1 MYGFYIGKPNS
12 KMSCI
17 QQNFPS
23 KFEPNDAFYEKLE
36 ENTFVAFILK
46 HPVCEKTLPLP
57 TGKHEGL
64 WPVMDDSDNYK
75 KKCCS
80 GASISLN

>member
-46 HPVCEKTLPLP
+46 HPVCQ
-57 TGKHEGL
+57 
-64 WPVMDDSDNYK
+64 YK
-75 KKCCS
+75 RQKN
-80 GASISLN
+80 L

>member
-1 MYGFYIGKPNS
+1 
-12 KMSCI
+12 MSCI

-46 HPVCEKTLPLP
+46 HPVYNAHKKEEEFFVLPKEEIYNVFYSKQ
-57 TGKHEGL
+57 KHFIALGT
-64 WPVMDDSDNYK
+64 S
-75 KKCCS
+75 
-80 GASISLN
+80 

>member
-1 MYGFYIGKPNS
+1 
-12 KMSCI
+12 MSCI

-46 HPVCEKTLPLP
+46 HPVHDDASVVQ
-57 TGKHEGL
+57 GEGD
-64 WPVMDDSDNYK
+64 VSDVW
-75 KKCCS
+75 CPCDE
-80 GASISLN
+80 

>member
-1 MYGFYIGKPNS
+1 
-12 KMSCI
+12 MSCI

-46 HPVCEKTLPLP
+46 HPVISQTYLIK
-57 TGKHEGL
+57 
-64 WPVMDDSDNYK
+64 SD
-75 KKCCS
+75 
-80 GASISLN
+80 

>member
-46 HPVCEKTLPLP
+46 HPVYRQKVLIQADECPILENTNKWHIIM
-57 TGKHEGL
+57 GH
-64 WPVMDDSDNYK
+64 
-75 KKCCS
+75 
-80 GASISLN
+80 A

>member
-1 MYGFYIGKPNS
+1 
-12 KMSCI
+12 MSCI

-46 HPVCEKTLPLP
+46 HPVGPLR
-57 TGKHEGL
+57 L
-64 WPVMDDSDNYK
+64 
-75 KKCCS
+75 
-80 GASISLN
+80 SLTKDEPPKAKNSF

>member
-1 MYGFYIGKPNS
+1 
-12 KMSCI
+12 MSCI

-46 HPVCEKTLPLP
+46 HPVAVVKVVLFSILPASLPL
-57 TGKHEGL
+57 
-64 WPVMDDSDNYK
+64 
-75 KKCCS
+75 
-80 GASISLN
+80 ISTRWVQINLYS

>member
-1 MYGFYIGKPNS
+1 MPSFLQSEITLLILLCQFSDTGYRLFPLRPYSATRSCYIGKPNS

-46 HPVCEKTLPLP
+46 HPV
-57 TGKHEGL
+57 
-64 WPVMDDSDNYK
+64 W
-75 KKCCS
+75 
-80 GASISLN
+80 

>member
-1 MYGFYIGKPNS
+1 
-12 KMSCI
+12 MSCI

-46 HPVCEKTLPLP
+46 HPVDTYQLPASELVMQP
-57 TGKHEGL
+57 HFLFSQMLWNELEGYWGML
-64 WPVMDDSDNYK
+64 
-75 KKCCS
+75 CS
-80 GASISLN
+80 NVLQ

>member
-1 MYGFYIGKPNS
+1 
-12 KMSCI
+12 MSCI

-46 HPVCEKTLPLP
+46 HPVQHLWNTIETQETLQHQRL
-57 TGKHEGL
+57 HL
-64 WPVMDDSDNYK
+64 M
-75 KKCCS
+75 
-80 GASISLN
+80 L

>member
-1 MYGFYIGKPNS
+1 
-12 KMSCI
+12 MSCI

-46 HPVCEKTLPLP
+46 HPVVMSACLPVTYLCDGIGCAHYNSCLYYIP
-57 TGKHEGL
+57 AT
-64 WPVMDDSDNYK
+64 N
-75 KKCCS
+75 
-80 GASISLN
+80 ILN

>member
-1 MYGFYIGKPNS
+1 
-12 KMSCI
+12 MSCI

-46 HPVCEKTLPLP
+46 HPVGGGRFLFNKFSTIHMKGGWGREFFRNIIKFSCNTFTLML
-57 TGKHEGL
+57 KSSNVL
-64 WPVMDDSDNYK
+64 
-75 KKCCS
+75 
-80 GASISLN
+80 

>member
-1 MYGFYIGKPNS
+1 
-12 KMSCI
+12 MSCI

-46 HPVCEKTLPLP
+46 HPVRQAYLR
-57 TGKHEGL
+57 
-64 WPVMDDSDNYK
+64 Y
-75 KKCCS
+75 
-80 GASISLN
+80 SISGQLTQ

>member
-1 MYGFYIGKPNS
+1 
-12 KMSCI
+12 MSCI

-46 HPVCEKTLPLP
+46 HPVGQNLGSIGRRNSVILQLLQLKTN
-57 TGKHEGL
+57 
-64 WPVMDDSDNYK
+64 S
-75 KKCCS
+75 
-80 GASISLN
+80 A

>member
-1 MYGFYIGKPNS
+1 
-12 KMSCI
+12 MSCI

-46 HPVCEKTLPLP
+46 HPVDP
-57 TGKHEGL
+57 TDIF
-64 WPVMDDSDNYK
+64 VN
-75 KKCCS
+75 
-80 GASISLN
+80 

>member
-1 MYGFYIGKPNS
+1 
-12 KMSCI
+12 MSCI

-46 HPVCEKTLPLP
+46 HPVVAWFTRNKATRKLIASLKRLMY
-57 TGKHEGL
+57 G
-64 WPVMDDSDNYK
+64 PVHFQGPGRDEQF
-75 KKCCS
+75 
-80 GASISLN
+80 